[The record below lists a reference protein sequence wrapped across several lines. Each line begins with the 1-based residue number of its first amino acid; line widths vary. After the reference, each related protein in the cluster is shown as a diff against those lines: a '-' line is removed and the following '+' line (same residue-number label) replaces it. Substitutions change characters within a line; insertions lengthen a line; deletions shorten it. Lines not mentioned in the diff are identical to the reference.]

1 MCHLDES
8 DEFWIDQI
16 IGLQYQ
22 EIKIYQYLSLKVEW
36 ALKMFSDTR
45 YAYHVIL
52 HIHTCIVTSYTRPWA
67 TYTPRSPPPPPPQL
81 NQTQLFLKPRSVL
94 KTIPLV
100 NRKNIGMKYP
110 FRTITQGYPKMALTR
125 VGAGRNLTFII
136 YPSATCLK
144 QNFIYS
150 CDIPN
155 ERVWSQF
162 ASELFIII
170 IWLPICWQNGT
181 F

>member
-1 MCHLDES
+1 MVLSSLRCHFHCVRKHFHHMYENPYWS
-8 DEFWIDQI
+8 
-16 IGLQYQ
+16 
-22 EIKIYQYLSLKVEW
+22 
-36 ALKMFSDTR
+36 
-45 YAYHVIL
+45 
-52 HIHTCIVTSYTRPWA
+52 RPWA
-67 TYTPRSPPPPPPQL
+67 TYTPRAPPPPPQL
-81 NQTQLFLKPRSVL
+81 NQTNFFWSLEMSWKRFHLL
-94 KTIPLV
+94 TE
-100 NRKNIGMKYP
+100 KNIGMKYP

-136 YPSATCLK
+136 YSLATCLK

-155 ERVWSQF
+155 ERVWSQL
-162 ASELFIII
+162 ASELFIIT